1 MPKGS
6 ETLPHLLFV
15 SMKPHTSF
23 RAAALSPIPA
33 GLLTKRSL
41 IATSCALATCAA
53 QREAAL
59 RGCAMHGR
67 AF

>member
-23 RAAALSPIPA
+23 RAAAPSPFQ
-33 GLLTKRSL
+33 
-41 IATSCALATCAA
+41 LA
-53 QREAAL
+53 
-59 RGCAMHGR
+59 
-67 AF
+67 F

>member
-6 ETLPHLLFV
+6 ETLPHLLFI

-33 GLLTKRSL
+33 GFLTKRSL
-41 IATSCALATCAA
+41 IATSCALAICTA

-59 RGCAMHGR
+59 GGCAMHGR